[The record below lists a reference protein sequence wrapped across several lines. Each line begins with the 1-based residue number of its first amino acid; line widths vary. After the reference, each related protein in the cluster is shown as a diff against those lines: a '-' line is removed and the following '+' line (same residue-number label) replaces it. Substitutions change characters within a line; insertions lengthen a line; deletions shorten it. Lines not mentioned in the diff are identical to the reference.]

1 MPMSGTLYVVST
13 PIGNLEDITLRAIR
27 ILNDVGII
35 AAEDTRRTRKL
46 LNHYEIKTPLVS
58 YHEHNETT
66 KGAELV
72 KRLKS
77 GRDVAL
83 VSDAG
88 TPAISDPG
96 YVLINRAIKAG
107 IKIVSVPGPSALVS
121 ALSISG
127 LDISGFTFLGFLPS
141 KAAQRRRLLEGLSGR
156 KETFAAFES
165 PRRLIRTLTDIYDI
179 LGNVSAVVAREMTK
193 LHEEVVR
200 GKVTDIK
207 EAFTERG
214 IKGEVVLIFKT
225 EPKEATLDDA
235 IAGLKDYL
243 TDGLSISEAAKR
255 ASKEFGIKKG
265 TLYNE
270 ALKLKKK

>member
-1 MPMSGTLYVVST
+1 MSGTLYVVST
-13 PIGNLEDITLRAIR
+13 PIGNLEDITLRAVR
-27 ILNDVGII
+27 ILGEVDII

-46 LNHYEIKTPLVS
+46 LNHFEIKTPLVS
-58 YHEHNETT
+58 YHEHNEAT

-72 KRLKS
+72 KRLRS
-77 GRDVAL
+77 GREVAL

-96 YVLINRAIKAG
+96 YVLINRAIKEG
-107 IKIVSVPGPSALVS
+107 IEVVSVPGPSALVS

-127 LDISGFTFLGFLPS
+127 FDISGFTFLGFLPS
-141 KAAQRRRLLEGLSGR
+141 KAAQRRRLLEGLGGR
-156 KETFAAFES
+156 KETFAAFEA

-179 LGNVSAVVAREMTK
+179 LGNVEAVVAREMTK

-200 GKVTDIK
+200 GKVLDIK
-207 EAFTERG
+207 EAFAERG
-214 IKGEVVLIFKT
+214 VKGEVVLIFRT
-225 EPKEATLDDA
+225 ERKEATLDDA
-235 IAGLKDYL
+235 IAGLKGHL
-243 TDGLSISEAAKR
+243 ADGLSVSEAAKR

-270 ALKLKKK
+270 ALKLKKI